1 VPIGNFTKNRRTGN
15 SRQVV
20 IPSGPASDRPRTGV
34 PIFGSFRF
42 NTTAGS
48 LEVFDGTQWKYLALA
63 GLTNVEVDTF
73 TGDGST
79 VIFGSMT
86 NAVDNATDILVF
98 VGGVYQIPDTNYTV
112 DGSYDITFVTAV
124 ANNVPI
130 NIIHNMNSTV
140 V

>member
-1 VPIGNFTKNRRTGN
+1 MPIGNFAKNRRTGN

-20 IPSGPASDRPRTGV
+20 IPSGPASDRPSTGI

-42 NTTAGS
+42 NTTVGN
-48 LEVFDGTQWKYLALA
+48 LEVFDGTQWQYLAVT

-79 VIFGSMT
+79 AVFGSMT
-86 NAVDNATDILVF
+86 NAVDNETDILVF
-98 VGGVYQIPDTNYTV
+98 VGGVYQIPSTNYTV
-112 DGSYDITFVTAV
+112 NGSYDITFTA
-124 ANNVPI
+124 APPNNVPV
-130 NIIHNMNSTV
+130 NIIHNLNSTV

>member
-1 VPIGNFTKNRRTGN
+1 MPIGNFTKNRRTGN

-20 IPSGPASDRPRTGV
+20 IPSGPASDRPSTGV

-42 NTTAGS
+42 NTTVGN
-48 LEVFDGTQWKYLALA
+48 LEVFDGTQWNYLALA

-79 VIFGSMT
+79 TVFGSMT
-86 NAVDNATDILVF
+86 NAVDNETDILVF
-98 VGGVYQIPDTNYTV
+98 VGGVYQIPSTNYTV
-112 DGSYDITFVTAV
+112 DGSYDITFTA
-124 ANNVPI
+124 APPNNVPV
-130 NIIHNMNSTV
+130 NIIHNLNSTV

>member
-20 IPSGPASDRPRTGV
+20 IPSGPASERPRTGV

-79 VIFGSMT
+79 AVFGSMT
-86 NAVDNATDILVF
+86 NAVDNETDILVF
-98 VGGVYQIPDTNYTV
+98 VGGVYQIPSTNYIV
-112 DGSYDITFVTAV
+112 DGSYDITFTA
-124 ANNVPI
+124 APPNNVPV

>member
-1 VPIGNFTKNRRTGN
+1 VPVGQFVKNRKTGN
-15 SRQVV
+15 NRQVV
-20 IPSGPASDRPRTGV
+20 IPSGTAAERPKVGV
-34 PIFGSFRF
+34 PVFGSFRF

-48 LEVFDGTQWKYLALA
+48 LEVFDGIQWQYLAVA

-79 VIFGSMT
+79 VVFGSMT
-86 NAVDNATDILVF
+86 NAVDRETDILVF

-112 DGSYDITFVTAV
+112 DGSYDITFAAAI

-130 NIIHNMNSTV
+130 NVIHNMNSTV
-140 V
+140 I